1 MRKKILILIF
11 VLFFSAFFSWKYVS
25 AQDVPKIKYDGQT
38 IVDSDLDGLT
48 DQGELQIYHTDPNK
62 VDSDE
67 DGFGDGTEVLAGT
80 DPLDAKSYPGSTT
93 ENLIATDKAASE
105 QPVVTKPVENPSA
118 WYASRASGLVAFLL
132 LYISIFLGL
141 TLRIPL
147 LRKIFS
153 PFYSMSIHCWI
164 SLQALLFAFFH
175 ALVLIFD
182 KWLGFKLTALFVPFA
197 SQYQPGLT
205 ALGVFGF
212 YLMIILIITSYSRK
226 LMSQKIWRA
235 VHFTNIVL
243 YAIVF
248 VHALYLGTDLKVE
261 LFRNIFIWANAFLVL
276 LMLVNM
282 ELRLADA
289 RRIRKQRQAVLNNNS
304 GYSDIVR

>member
-1 MRKKILILIF
+1 
-11 VLFFSAFFSWKYVS
+11 
-25 AQDVPKIKYDGQT
+25 
-38 IVDSDLDGLT
+38 
-48 DQGELQIYHTDPNK
+48 
-62 VDSDE
+62 
-67 DGFGDGTEVLAGT
+67 
-80 DPLDAKSYPGSTT
+80 
-93 ENLIATDKAASE
+93 
-105 QPVVTKPVENPSA
+105 
-118 WYASRASGLVAFLL
+118 
-132 LYISIFLGL
+132 
-141 TLRIPL
+141 
-147 LRKIFS
+147 
-153 PFYSMSIHCWI
+153 
-164 SLQALLFAFFH
+164 
-175 ALVLIFD
+175 
-182 KWLGFKLTALFVPFA
+182 
-197 SQYQPGLT
+197 
-205 ALGVFGF
+205 
-212 YLMIILIITSYSRK
+212 LIITSYSRK